1 MRHLSARRFP
11 DQITR
16 TRSLTGAYNEYGEYV
31 EGAVRFTVLRCSVQ
45 PIELDD
51 DDIAG
56 GSQLTDRLRI
66 YLPSG
71 EEAEVI
77 SFGRSDNFRWGKDV
91 FRWDADIF
99 RWREGSTRGQVGDT
113 GAVLRAAFED
123 STADR
128 IEYGGVSYVIS
139 ESRSWPA
146 RRNIPS
152 HTRAVAL
159 RQT

>member
-1 MRHLSARRFP
+1 MTLLA
-11 DQITR
+11 
-16 TRSLTGAYNEYGEYV
+16 
-31 EGAVRFTVLRCSVQ
+31 
-45 PIELDD
+45 
-51 DDIAG
+51 

-91 FRWDADIF
+91 FRWNADLF
-99 RWREGSTRGQVGDT
+99 RWREGQTRGQVGDT
-113 GAVLRAAFED
+113 AAVLRAAFED
-123 STADR
+123 SVADR
-128 IEYGGVSYVIS
+128 IEYGGVEYVVE

-146 RRNIPS
+146 SSRSPS
-152 HTRAVAL
+152 HTRATAL